1 MEKNKSYEELFAEFD
16 KTDAFDRIAEL
27 FYNKNFSSASKS
39 EIELLMFDFYMKA
52 LIKKYKDDETGIID
66 YNTCS
71 DYRIAKD
78 LGITQEKV
86 RNLKIKKEARY
97 PEDYDWKKSLLSL
110 KEFVRY
116 DENSQKIIIPM
127 PDPNLYLEIKNSIE
141 ENGGYIEVRRS
152 GNYLQI
158 RPEYYVILIY
168 DTSNEKEK
176 EKLIK
181 EVVKVL
187 NKKNPNSVPNLKNR
201 NEMINHIL
209 GITENS
215 LSILASL
222 VEYIDNPV
230 AKALTNIV
238 VKFREIEEKTN
249 G

>member
-1 MEKNKSYEELFAEFD
+1 
-16 KTDAFDRIAEL
+16 
-27 FYNKNFSSASKS
+27 
-39 EIELLMFDFYMKA
+39 
-52 LIKKYKDDETGIID
+52 
-66 YNTCS
+66 
-71 DYRIAKD
+71 
-78 LGITQEKV
+78 
-86 RNLKIKKEARY
+86 
-97 PEDYDWKKSLLSL
+97 
-110 KEFVRY
+110 
-116 DENSQKIIIPM
+116 M